1 MDSDENATPPV
12 PAGEPDRW
20 KRDEFRVLD
29 DSFANMLIQ
38 MLLAMAGMFV
48 AFVIADWVNTRWFS
62 GDGATAYLARG
73 LTFCLFG
80 SLSIYVTSA
89 RPIRQALLA
98 EADAITAHEAT
109 LQAQAERHRLVGR
122 LQSAFD
128 MAESD
133 HDAFV
138 VVGEALATVA
148 DVPAEMLLADSSRA
162 HLRRVA
168 VASGHGGPSCGVE
181 TPWGCPAVRKSRT
194 LAFGDSR
201 ELDACP
207 RLKDRPGGPCSALCV
222 PVTVLG
228 TPMGVL
234 HLTGTVGDAPDGHTR
249 DGLEALAEHAGSRI
263 GILRAMA
270 ASELQATTDPLTGL
284 LNRRSLEAELSRLR
298 DRETSYAIAFLDLD
312 HFKDLNDTYGHET
325 GDRALRAFARLLRQS
340 VRDTD
345 LVCRYGGEEFV
356 VVFPG
361 STMEETEALIGRV
374 SRSLAEAVLGG
385 DVPSFTISV
394 GIAEA
399 TLASDAAEVI
409 RSADEAMFMAKEAG
423 RNRIVLAEAAVA
435 GSDGGDL
442 PEVVTADGVWAFPT
456 AAG

>member
-1 MDSDENATPPV
+1 
-12 PAGEPDRW
+12 
-20 KRDEFRVLD
+20 
-29 DSFANMLIQ
+29 
-38 MLLAMAGMFV
+38 MAGMFV
-48 AFVIADWVNTRWFS
+48 AFVAADWVNTRWFS
-62 GDGATAYLARG
+62 GDGATTYLARG

-89 RPIRQALLA
+89 RPIRHALLA
-98 EADAITAHEAT
+98 EADAITAHETT

-138 VVGEALATVA
+138 VVGQALATVA
-148 DVPAEMLLADSSRA
+148 DAPAEMLLADSSRA

-207 RLKDRPGGPCSALCV
+207 RLKDRSDGPCSALCV

-234 HLTGTVGDAPDGHTR
+234 HLAAAVGDAPDGHTR
-249 DGLEALAEHAGSRI
+249 EGLEALAEHAGSRI

-340 VRDTD
+340 VRTPTW
-345 LVCRYGGEEFV
+345 CAATAARSSSWCSPARPWRRPRRSSV
-356 VVFPG
+356 V
-361 STMEETEALIGRV
+361 S
-374 SRSLAEAVLGG
+374 SRSLADAVLGG
-385 DVPSFTISV
+385 DVPPFTISV

-399 TLASDAAEVI
+399 TLATDAADVI

-423 RNRIVLAEAAVA
+423 RNRIVLADVAVD
-435 GSDGGDL
+435 GPVGRDVGGDV
-442 PEVVTADGVWAFPT
+442 PAAAAADGVWASPT
-456 AAG
+456 PTG